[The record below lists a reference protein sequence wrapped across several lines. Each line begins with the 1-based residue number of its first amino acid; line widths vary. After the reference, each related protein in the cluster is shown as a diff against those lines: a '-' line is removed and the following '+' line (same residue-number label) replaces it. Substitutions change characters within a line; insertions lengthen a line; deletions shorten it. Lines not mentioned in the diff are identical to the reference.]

1 MLLVASP
8 VPYRGSCGLRDPLG
22 SLGLMLA
29 ILPDA
34 GAAEANDLFRLRS
47 RIPCDRASITSTT
60 IGATRE
66 PGEPLH
72 AEVLGGASLWWQ
84 WTPDTSV
91 APQGGYVVIDTAGSE
106 FDTLLAV
113 YFGKA
118 FDQRFDV
125 IASNYNAPDLN
136 SSRVAFDALP
146 AVDYSIAVDGA
157 DL

>member
-72 AEVLGGASLWWQ
+72 AEVLGGASL
-84 WTPDTSV
+84 
-91 APQGGYVVIDTAGSE
+91 
-106 FDTLLAV
+106 
-113 YFGKA
+113 
-118 FDQRFDV
+118 
-125 IASNYNAPDLN
+125 
-136 SSRVAFDALP
+136 
-146 AVDYSIAVDGA
+146 
-157 DL
+157 